1 LGRMVNI
8 TVYLPSEMLD
18 KIETMAKQLDKSR
31 NALIVELLK
40 KGMEAASSEE

>member
-18 KIETMAKQLDKSR
+18 KIENLAKRKDRSR

>member
-1 LGRMVNI
+1 MGRMVNI

>member
-1 LGRMVNI
+1 MGRMVNI

-31 NALIVELLK
+31 NAVILSLLK
-40 KGMEAASSEE
+40 KALGEPSDEG